1 MREVNIDNC
10 TSKGPNHKKED
21 DSFKIEIKN
30 FLNLIFD
37 AMTRMIWVLKFFFL
51 KYSLLS
57 KDSENYLKQ
66 SKPQN
71 QIQELQLLSIIR
83 NQKQISKLA
92 AKCL

>member
-37 AMTRMIWVLKFFFL
+37 AMTRKI
-51 KYSLLS
+51 
-57 KDSENYLKQ
+57 
-66 SKPQN
+66 
-71 QIQELQLLSIIR
+71 
-83 NQKQISKLA
+83 
-92 AKCL
+92 